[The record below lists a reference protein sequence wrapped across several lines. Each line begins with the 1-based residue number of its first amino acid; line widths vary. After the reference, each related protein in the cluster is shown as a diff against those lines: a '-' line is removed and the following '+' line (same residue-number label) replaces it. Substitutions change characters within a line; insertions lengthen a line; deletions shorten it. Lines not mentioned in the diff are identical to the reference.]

1 MQICAFNK
9 LPENIPSWLEQE
21 IVDMNKTMPPILDTA
36 FYEHDDL
43 AQHVNDALVSAKM
56 AVEYYDNLLRLYRQT
71 VEFDERRITD
81 ICQAYSYIAKEK
93 HIEFDDVKKYL
104 DEQEK
109 SNETGNN

>member
-1 MQICAFNK
+1 MQICAFKK

-21 IVDMNKTMPPILDTA
+21 IIDVDRTMPPVLDTD

-43 AQHVNDALVSAKM
+43 AQRVNDALVSAKM
-56 AVEYYDNLLRLYRQT
+56 AVEHYDHLLRIYKQT
-71 VEFDERRITD
+71 VEFDKNRITD

-93 HIEFDDVKKYL
+93 HIEFNDVKKYL

-109 SNETGNN
+109 SDEIGNN